1 MSRKRI
7 AAQHGFTLIE
17 LIIAMAASL
26 IVMLG
31 VGLVLA
37 NSQESWNNLY
47 TRAFS
52 DVAGDSNVAGRKFKA
67 IIRRA
72 CRNSF
77 ILDDNGKGIEVYY
90 YNDEDS
96 VDVDRYAHFYELD
109 GDLNLELG
117 KLNPRETL
125 EVQTISGNVSECFF
139 TAAGRSAQMVL
150 TLDNDSRKITTVSC
164 AFLHN

>member
-1 MSRKRI
+1 MARERI
-7 AAQHGFTLIE
+7 ATQHGFTLIE
-17 LIIAMAASL
+17 LIIAMAASM

-37 NSQESWNNLY
+37 NSQESWNQLY

-52 DVAGDSNVAGRKFKA
+52 DVVGDSNVAGRKFKA
-67 IIRRA
+67 IIRKA
-72 CRNSF
+72 SRNGF
-77 ILDDNGKGIEVYY
+77 IVDDNGKGIEVYY

-96 VDVDRYAHFYELD
+96 TDVDRYAHFYELD

-125 EVQTISGNVSECFF
+125 EVQTISRNVSECFF